1 LAGEEAAERIDG
13 GGLAYAWRAGDAD
26 ANGIAGEGEQILHEL
41 SCQSLMITS
50 AALDE
55 GDAARD
61 HRTLPGA
68 NAVNQ
73 SGNIK

>member
-1 LAGEEAAERIDG
+1 MVAE
-13 GGLAYAWRAGDAD
+13 
-26 ANGIAGEGEQILHEL
+26 
-41 SCQSLMITS
+41 

-61 HRTLPGA
+61 HCTLPGA